1 MCIARSI
8 NHLVSH
14 WVNRNGLML
23 SDRQIYRPVWP
34 PQIYMYGVFSILCNF
49 KSRPDGSH
57 VLCLSPCNCVGHIWG
72 IIWFAMLES
81 CHPRSGCLPNRIS
94 SCNLPPTTSV
104 TSFWQNLNYTNPILS
119 FVLFRLRL
127 VEDGS
132 QQYNL
137 QPTSMEAAYCSF
149 PSGTSSQHVD
159 DFFVETSMPPN

>member
-1 MCIARSI
+1 MDLMFCVFHRVTA
-8 NHLVSH
+8 
-14 WVNRNGLML
+14 WVISEAL
-23 SDRQIYRPVWP
+23 SDLQCWNHVTHGVVAFQTEFRVAICHQQ
-34 PQIYMYGVFSILCNF
+34 PQS
-49 KSRPDGSH
+49 
-57 VLCLSPCNCVGHIWG
+57 
-72 IIWFAMLES
+72 
-81 CHPRSGCLPNRIS
+81 LPFDRT
-94 SCNLPPTTSV
+94 LT
-104 TSFWQNLNYTNPILS
+104 NYTNPILS